1 MITQHQ
7 KIQGF
12 SLVEVLVAVTILL
25 LVMAGPMRV
34 LTQTTNSTAFSTEQA
49 VAFFLAQEG
58 LELVQLGRDNL
69 VLGDFQDTLSGT
81 NDDPNPWSQLANASV
96 FGNCI
101 DTGGSDT
108 ETICGLTPATAAPGF
123 TVTACGDNIASTP
136 NCRLYLQSTSTNRA
150 VYSHTVGGTQTP
162 YTRTIQIGIIPGS
175 GSNPQGLVATS
186 TVTWRT
192 GSLIA
197 GQKVELVTYLTNVYD
212 TP

>member
-1 MITQHQ
+1 MKYLYAHNE
-7 KIQGF
+7 GF

-34 LTQTTNSTAFSTEQA
+34 LTSSTNSTTYSSEQV
-49 VAFFLAQEG
+49 VAYFLAQEG

-69 VLGDFQDTLSGT
+69 VLRDFKDIINSQTLEQPPWAQFQSVFSNCISGT
-81 NDDPNPWSQLANASV
+81 
-96 FGNCI
+96 
-101 DTGGSDT
+101 
-108 ETICGLTPATAAPGF
+108 CGLTATNADPTYA
-123 TVTACGDNIASTP
+123 VTNCATLT
-136 NCRLYLQSTSTNRA
+136 NCRLYLNTSTPTNRA
-150 VYSHTVGGTQTP
+150 RYTHTAAGNTETP
-162 YTRTIQIGIIPGS
+162 YTRTIKIGMITAANGRI
-175 GSNPQGLVATS
+175 QGAVATS

>member
-1 MITQHQ
+1 MKKPLHN
-7 KIQGF
+7 QGF

-49 VAFFLAQEG
+49 AAFFLAQEG

-69 VLGDFQDTLSGT
+69 VLGDFEDVLTGVD
-81 NDDPNPWSQLANASV
+81 NDPNPWSQLVSNSV
-96 FGNCI
+96 FAHCVNS
-101 DTGGSDT
+101 GGSDT
-108 ETICGLTPATAAPGF
+108 NTFCGLTPTNSGSGY
-123 TVTACGDNIASTP
+123 TVTACGNDPASAP
-136 NCRLYLQSTSTNRA
+136 NCRLYLHSTSTNRS
-150 VYSHTVGGTQTP
+150 VYSHTVGGAITP
-162 YTRTIQIGIIPGS
+162 YTRTIQIGVINGS
-175 GSNPQGLVATS
+175 GPNPQGIVATS

-192 GSLIA
+192 GNLIA